1 MNREELINQINAKQS
16 FLCIG
21 LDPDFDKM
29 PHHISKDA
37 DGVIQFCK
45 EIIDAT
51 HQYCVA
57 YKPNVAFFEVMGS
70 DGIRALKEIEEYIPK
85 NIFKIADAKRG
96 DIGNTS
102 RMYAKAF
109 FESQNFDA
117 ITVAPYMGK
126 DSVMPFLEFENKWAI
141 ILGLTSNSGS
151 QDFEFLETD
160 GKPLYQSVLEKSSEW
175 GSINNTMYV
184 IGATQKNN
192 LQSIRQIIPNH
203 FLLIP
208 GLGAQGGSLD
218 DVAKY
223 LLNKNTFDILVSSS
237 RGIIYASQEED
248 FAEKS
253 AMKAQELT
261 LKMKTYINT

>member
-1 MNREELINQINAKQS
+1 MNRQEIINQIKVKES

-21 LDPDFDKM
+21 LDPDFEKM
-29 PHHISKDA
+29 PHHLPKNA
-37 DGVIQFCK
+37 DGVITFCK
-45 EIIDAT
+45 EIIDWT
-51 HQYCVA
+51 HSYCVA
-57 YKPNVAFFEVMGS
+57 YKPNTAFFEVMGS
-70 DGIRALKEIEEYIPK
+70 EGLRALKEIEEYIPE

-102 RMYAKAF
+102 RMYARAF

-126 DSVMPFLEFENKWAI
+126 DSVMPFLEFDNKWTI

-151 QDFEFLETD
+151 QDFEFLET
-160 GKPLYQSVLEKSSEW
+160 GSKPLYQTVLEKSSQW
-175 GSINNTMYV
+175 GTIENTMYV
-184 IGATQKNN
+184 IGATQEEN
-192 LQSIRQIIPNH
+192 LKSIRKIIPNH

-208 GLGAQGGSLD
+208 GLGAQGGSME

-223 LLNKNTFDILVSSS
+223 LLNKDTYDILVSSS

-248 FAEKS
+248 YAEKA